1 MKNANNTVTLNGKK
15 IREYGIARLSREANI
30 SYRTL
35 QSYTN
40 GERSPWKMT
49 IQTAKILNKFGLEIE
64 DWFRDESGEAMNGW
78 VK

>member
-1 MKNANNTVTLNGKK
+1 MKNANEIITQNGKK
-15 IREYGIARLSREANI
+15 IREYGIAKLSRDSGM

-40 GERSPWKMT
+40 GERSPMKMT
-49 IQTAKILNKFGLEIE
+49 IQTAKILEKFGMEIN
-64 DWFRDESGEAMNGW
+64 DWFKSESGEALSGW